1 MMKPIEYLRTHF
13 NNLCYYVPS
22 HLKDPGSFLKGLKIN
37 DVIHYLYKYPTVT
50 KHWTRTVQHLLENM
64 EEPNVQEGPNVLQ
77 ELNLLRE
84 RFEKQTNIIICRSV
98 KGEFSNFVEEKV
110 DDCHVCCKTFEENDK
125 PLSCGHWIC
134 KECVCQSGKAECP
147 MCRKKIDM
155 TTNEIRKM
163 IDIKKNK
170 NNQNRSVVEIDYT
183 GVFLRIVSDLSSMN
197 FMYRYYDRVK
207 DEENKIIARNKMRE
221 LLTTLNLENVEE
233 SVLFENRN
241 IIRSSM
247 QLSNVN

>member
-1 MMKPIEYLRTHF
+1 MIKPIEYLHAHF

-22 HLKDPGSFLKGLKIN
+22 RLDLKIS
-37 DVIHYLYKYPTVT
+37 DVIHYLYKYPSIT

-64 EEPNVQEGPNVLQ
+64 EEPNVLQ

-98 KGEFSNFVEEKV
+98 KGEISNFVEEKV
-110 DDCHVCCKTFEENDK
+110 DECHVCRKTFEENDK

-147 MCRKKIDM
+147 LCRKKIDM

-221 LLTTLNLENVEE
+221 LLTTLNLEHVEE

-241 IIRSSM
+241 IIRNSM

>member
-1 MMKPIEYLRTHF
+1 
-13 NNLCYYVPS
+13 
-22 HLKDPGSFLKGLKIN
+22 
-37 DVIHYLYKYPTVT
+37 
-50 KHWTRTVQHLLENM
+50 
-64 EEPNVQEGPNVLQ
+64 
-77 ELNLLRE
+77 
-84 RFEKQTNIIICRSV
+84 
-98 KGEFSNFVEEKV
+98 
-110 DDCHVCCKTFEENDK
+110 
-125 PLSCGHWIC
+125 
-134 KECVCQSGKAECP
+134 
-147 MCRKKIDM
+147 
-155 TTNEIRKM
+155 M

-221 LLTTLNLENVEE
+221 LLTTLNLEHVEE

-241 IIRSSM
+241 IIRNSM